1 MDKKQLS
8 AHEKELIRRID
19 RDHVNLKKEKDDM
32 LPIYAELARYLK
44 PTRSGWGFEKD
55 TTNEFGRYIFDGEAI
70 SAKNKLSD
78 GLFGYMVSPS
88 INWLNISP
96 RDQRARDDQKVQA
109 YCRQIVQHL
118 MDTFARSNFYQ
129 TVSEAIDD
137 GVVFGSEVVNVEED
151 KKNKRPVYEAL
162 HLREVMFSENR
173 AGEVDLLHRE
183 FEMTFRQLIEEFGES
198 AIDDGDLKS
207 AKDNME
213 KRCRVIHAVYP
224 RNFPGDTDNA
234 VKIDIEKPYASVYLY
249 CGESIQGSDNQG
261 ARYVL
266 REGGFDFKR
275 FVAWR
280 YKKSSGMTYGGSPG
294 MDALFDVKM
303 LNMQSKTMAD
313 VGQLAAR
320 PPMAA
325 PMGMKG
331 NLRIQPGG
339 ISYYTGSD
347 PRAVSPIMTTISY
360 PFGIDTM
367 ERRSRIIR
375 DHFKTDF
382 FMAVSQNQAT
392 SRDRTATEIMEMKAE
407 SAAVFGSSIG
417 CLQSDLLSPL
427 VMLTIEIESA
437 AGRMPPIPE
446 GVDPEIVTDIEFIG
460 PLAQAQRKYLV
471 KQGIEQGL
479 QSAFN
484 MAQANPDL
492 MMNINLNSAM
502 RRLMIV
508 NGFPPEELYDP
519 QQVQQSQGQA
529 QQARAQAQQEAMA
542 LEKAKVLSG
551 ANKTPE
557 EGSPLA
563 SVMGKK

>member
-8 AHEKELIRRID
+8 AHDKELIDRIG
-19 RDHVNLKKEKDDM
+19 RDNINLAKEKDDM
-32 LPIYAELARYLK
+32 LPIYTELSRYLK
-44 PTRSGWGFEKD
+44 PTRSGWGFERD
-55 TTNEFGRYIFDGEAI
+55 SNAEFGRFVFDGEAI

-88 INWLNISP
+88 IDWLKLTP
-96 RDQRARDDQKVQA
+96 RDPAARDDRKVQM
-109 YCRQIVQHL
+109 YCRQVVQHL
-118 MDTFARSNFYQ
+118 MDTFARSNFYE
-129 TVSEAIDD
+129 TMSEAIDD
-137 GVVFGSEVVNVEED
+137 GVVFGTEVINVEE
-151 KKNKRPVYEAL
+151 NKEKGEPVYEAL
-162 HLREVMFSENR
+162 HLREIMISENR

-183 FEMTFRQLIEEFGES
+183 FEMTFRQLIEEFGEE
-198 AIDDGDLKS
+198 ALDDNDKKTALE
-207 AKDNME
+207 NME
-213 KRCRVIHAVYP
+213 QRVRVIHAVYP
-224 RNFPGDTDNA
+224 RSFPGNTDNS
-234 VKIDIEKPYASVYLY
+234 VKLDIEKPYASVYLY
-249 CGESIQGSDNQG
+249 CGHSIAGTERQG
-261 ARYVL
+261 AKYVL

-280 YKKSSGMTYGGSPG
+280 FKKSAGMTYGGSPG
-294 MDALFDVKM
+294 MDAIFDIKM

-320 PPMAA
+320 PPMSA
-325 PMGMKG
+325 PMAMKG

-339 ISYYTGSD
+339 ISYYTGD
-347 PRAVSPIMTTISY
+347 ARVQPIMTTISY

-367 ERRSRIIR
+367 ERRARIIR

-407 SAAVFGSSIG
+407 SAAVFGSVVG
-417 CLQSDLLSPL
+417 CLQSELIEPI
-427 VMLTIEIESA
+427 VMLTMQIEGA
-437 AGRMPPIPE
+437 AGRMPLVPD
-446 GVDPEIVTDIEFIG
+446 GVNPDIAIDLEFIG

-492 MMNINLNSAM
+492 MMNIDMNSAM
-502 RRLMIV
+502 RKLMLV
-508 NGFPPEELYDP
+508 NGFPPEDLYDP
-519 QQVQQSQGQA
+519 KQVQQSQAQA

-557 EGSPLA
+557 DGSPLA